1 MNTVRKTISLIIM
14 GILSGLLLL
23 LLGHSYIINW
33 VSILVNDYGQ
43 REYLAASVNVYRR
56 AALVS
61 QEKDS
66 FLFTTFLYS
75 SKVKHKQSQKV
86 KLPSI
91 SAADCTVAEICPVL
105 DGKGVLFGI
114 YEASEERAAD
124 HLSVYYLPPDND
136 KVDFLC
142 SVPCEGE
149 NVQQRMANTFL
160 SEFTVIEAKTCF
172 AIVSGT
178 NVQPYCYEYQFD
190 YNTIRDPTIP
200 NYTFTEGVPVSA
212 YNVRSA
218 LVYDEDK
225 LALGGDGWLTL
236 NGEPVSFPMTGQIVT
251 HLSQLGS
258 NFYYL
263 DSANFQI
270 YSSNSLGTECTNLYD
285 FNITTTDDTS
295 VTDLVFLEQGNTV
308 ALLDGHLWVQ
318 SVGGAVGL
326 LPVLYSSP
334 MTCVLGLVGFLLL
347 FLLITALLWYY
358 ICGKQRNYMPLML
371 RMGSIVTVFLLTI
384 GFALHSIITRSM
396 TREIVFQETENV
408 IQGVCALYPTEEL
421 PYINLAD
428 QITNFMEGGNIAV
441 TVEWYEK
448 QEDDVWR
455 LLNDSGN
462 VPARSQALLTN
473 HFYIEAAEEA
483 LDTETVVSNFNS
495 EGIYQFYLA
504 ANPRVIRVTL
514 SGSAVLAEQ
523 QQNLSRKLVV
533 GIWTGITLTWLC
545 MLAVFWAIWWQI
557 KQITYAT
564 GQLSEGKTDL
574 RLKIY
579 TGDEFEGLANTLN
592 GLALTMRQTQKDK
605 EDFLKAYLRFVPER
619 VLNLLEQD
627 SVMKLS
633 KQTVASRRMAA
644 MTVYFTFPDKVYGGA
659 TRILFDSINQ
669 VIERTAAVVTQKN
682 GTVFNFGYNS
692 YNVVLDTGA
701 EEAIS
706 TAVAIQHE
714 ILSFNERRLADDLPT
729 VTLRIALDFGEV
741 IIGIVGDETQM
752 EPTTI
757 SNCFTVTSHLIDLAA
772 PLEAGILCT
781 ENIISGAKQYSSRY
795 LGKSRQGTEFI
806 RVYEIIDGDPYVV
819 RQNKENTISEF
830 SEGIFALYSQ
840 DFATAKRIFLKLA
853 HDYPNDGGAR
863 YYLYLADR
871 LEKQPDIALQE
882 ISLES
887 D

>member
-1 MNTVRKTISLIIM
+1 M

-33 VSILVNDYGQ
+33 VSILAYDYGQ
-43 REYLAASVNVYRR
+43 REYLAASVNVYNR

-61 QEKDS
+61 REKDS
-66 FLFTTFLYS
+66 FLFTTFAYNT
-75 SKVKHKQSQKV
+75 KVRDKHNQKV
-86 KLPSI
+86 TLPSV
-91 SAADCTVAEICPVL
+91 STADCLVAEIYPVL
-105 DGKGVLFGI
+105 DGKGVLFGV
-114 YEASEERAAD
+114 YEASEEQAAD
-124 HLSVYYLPPDND
+124 HLSVYYLPPDNN

-149 NVQQRMANTFL
+149 NVQERMAHTFL
-160 SEFTVIEAKTCF
+160 SEFTVIETKTCF
-172 AIVSGT
+172 AIVNGT
-178 NVQPYCYEYQFD
+178 SVQPYYYEYQFD
-190 YNTIRDPTIP
+190 YETMKDPTVP
-200 NYTFTEGVPVSA
+200 NYTFTEGIPVSA

-225 LALGGDGWLTL
+225 VALGGDGWLTL
-236 NGEPVSFPMTGQIVT
+236 NGEPVFFPMTGQIVT

-263 DSANFQI
+263 DSANFQV
-270 YSSNSLGTECTNLYD
+270 YSSNLLGTECTNLYD
-285 FNITTTDDTS
+285 FNITTADYNS
-295 VTDLVFLEQGNTV
+295 VTDLVFMNQGDTL
-308 ALLDGHLWVQ
+308 ALLDGRLWVQ
-318 SVGGAVGL
+318 SIGGAAGL
-326 LPVLYSSP
+326 LPILYPSP
-334 MTCVLGLVGFLLL
+334 TTCVLGLIGFLLL
-347 FLLITALLWYY
+347 FLIITALLWYY
-358 ICGKQRNYMPLML
+358 ICGKQRNYMPLAL
-371 RMGSIVTVFLLTI
+371 RMGSIVTAFLLTV
-384 GFALHSIITRSM
+384 GFALHNIITSSM
-396 TREIVFQETENV
+396 TREIIFQETENI
-408 IQGVCALYPTEEL
+408 IQGICKMYSAEEL
-421 PYINLAD
+421 QFMNLSD
-428 QITNFMEGGNIAV
+428 QITNFMGSGNISV
-441 TVEWYEK
+441 IVEWYER

-462 VPARSQALLTN
+462 VPAGSWALLTN
-473 HFYIEAAEEA
+473 RFYPAAAEEA
-483 LDTETVVSNFNS
+483 LETETLISNFSS
-495 EGIYQFYLA
+495 EGIYQFYLSS
-504 ANPRVIRVTL
+504 NSRVVRLTV
-514 SGSAVLAEQ
+514 SGDAVLAQ
-523 QQNLSRKLVV
+523 QQKTLGRKLVV
-533 GIWTGITLTWLC
+533 GIWTGVAIIWLC
-545 MLAVFWAIWWQI
+545 MIAVFWAIWQQI

-592 GLALTMRQTQKDK
+592 GLALAMRQNKKDK

-619 VLNLLEQD
+619 VLNLLGQD
-627 SVMKLS
+627 SVMTLS

-644 MTVYFTFPDKVYGGA
+644 MTVYFTFPEEVYGGA
-659 TRILFDSINQ
+659 TRILFDSINE
-669 VIERTAAVVTQKN
+669 VIERTAAIVARKN

-714 ILSFNERRLADDLPT
+714 ILSFNEERSANNLPT
-729 VTLRIALDFGEV
+729 VSLRIALDFGEV
-741 IIGIVGDETQM
+741 VIGIVGDETQM

-781 ENIISGAKQYSSRY
+781 ENIISGAKQYNSRY
-795 LGKSRQGTEFI
+795 IGKSRQGTEFI
-806 RVYEIIDGDPYVV
+806 RIYEIIDGDPYAV
-819 RQNKENTISEF
+819 RQNKENTVSEF

-871 LEKQPDIALQE
+871 LEKQPDVALQG

-887 D
+887 E